1 VWLSCG
7 SGGAAALGAAQVL
20 EASKGPFAADK
31 LRFEVA
37 QSVPCLHAIGSRSDC
52 CRSVGAAAPPHT
64 HPSTREVSSV
74 RPTSCHD
81 RTVH

>member
-1 VWLSCG
+1 MWLSCG

-37 QSVPCLHAIGSRSDC
+37 QSVPCLHAIGVYPASRSDC
-52 CRSVGAAAPPHT
+52 LPLSWRCGPTTHAPLDTRGLVGEADEL
-64 HPSTREVSSV
+64 S
-74 RPTSCHD
+74 
-81 RTVH
+81 